1 MRRRCAPSSRPVRRS
16 YRGTLAALVCGST
29 LAACASSRSA
39 PELPEPLLP
48 PPDVRVPAEWE
59 PALGAVVTYP
69 FEIPLELVAALA
81 EEELLFVLVRS
92 EDQQALRDE
101 LRANDLPR
109 RRIQTIASNHGL
121 PYTRDFGPHQIELPG
136 GELAVLDQVFDGY
149 PGYTSEADRN
159 AADAESWRFPARR
172 ADDRVAEACA
182 AHFDLARYV
191 VPFSLTGG
199 NFLVDGRGTAFFTD
213 ALVDENLVWHT
224 REEFFALVTRCTGAT
239 NLVHLP
245 NVEGEGIQ
253 HVDCWLKVLP
263 GNRLLVQR
271 APADHPAHDRLE
283 AAVREL
289 EAVRDTSGAP
299 FEILRIDCP
308 VVEREDF
315 GGEAPIAAY
324 TNSLILNGRVHVPLY
339 GVPGDEVALA
349 TWRAAMPEH
358 EVKGYVYDDW
368 QSFDA
373 LHCRSRAIFAGAR
386 REAAEPE
393 REPR

>member
-1 MRRRCAPSSRPVRRS
+1 MRLRRAPSSRVARRS
-16 YRGTLAALVCGST
+16 IAAFACGLS
-29 LAACASSRSA
+29 LAACASSRA
-39 PELPEPLLP
+39 PAELPEPLLP
-48 PPDVRVPAEWE
+48 PPGVRVPAEWE
-59 PALGAVVTYP
+59 PAVGAVVTYP

-81 EEELLFVLVRS
+81 EEELLFVLVRT

-109 RRIQTIASNHGL
+109 RKIQSIASAHGL

-149 PGYTSEADRN
+149 PLYRWDADRG
-159 AADAESWRFPARR
+159 AADDEEWRFPARG

-213 ALVDENLVWHT
+213 ALVDENLAWHA
-224 REEFFALVTRCTGAT
+224 REEFFELLTRCTGAT

-245 NVEGEGIQ
+245 NIEGVGIQ
-253 HVDCWLKVLP
+253 HVDCWIKVLP

-271 APADHPAHDRLE
+271 APADHPTHARLE
-283 AAVREL
+283 AAVAEL
-289 EAVRDTSGAP
+289 ESARDTSGAP

-308 VVEREDF
+308 VIEREALGD
-315 GGEAPIAAY
+315 EAPLAAY
-324 TNSLILNGRVHVPLY
+324 TNALILNGRVHVPLY
-339 GVPGDEVALA
+339 GVPGDEIALA
-349 TWRAAMPEH
+349 TWRAALPEH
-358 EVKGYVYDDW
+358 DVKGYVYADW
-368 QSFDA
+368 QGFDA
-373 LHCRSRAIFAGAR
+373 LHCRTRAIFAGAR
-386 REAAEPE
+386 RAQAEPE